1 MKPFL
6 KEYTND
12 EKLQE
17 DIQLLSTKGVHKDN
31 IYVLSHDD
39 DRTKRVSSKVDANTI
54 GLSEM
59 DAKSAVGSMFS
70 KQGDE
75 LRAKLKDIG
84 FSQEEAEDFE
94 EDLDEGKIFLIVK
107 DTDNVE
113 GLLI

>member
-1 MKPFL
+1 MKPYL
-6 KEYTND
+6 REYAND

-17 DIQLLSTKGVHKDN
+17 DIQLLSTKGVSKNN

-59 DAKSAVGSMFS
+59 DAKSAVGSLFS

-75 LRAKLKDIG
+75 LRAKLQDIG

-94 EDLDEGKIFLIVK
+94 EDLDEGKIFLIV
-107 DTDNVE
+107 TETENVE